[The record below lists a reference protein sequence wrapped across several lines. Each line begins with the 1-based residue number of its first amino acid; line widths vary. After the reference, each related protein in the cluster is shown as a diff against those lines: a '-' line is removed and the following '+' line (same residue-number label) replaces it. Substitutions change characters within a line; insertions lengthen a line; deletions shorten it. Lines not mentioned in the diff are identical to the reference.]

1 MKTLHQTPRRTT
13 TLAAAA
19 AAALALAACSGGPAP
34 PPSAQSQTA
43 MPTGPAYSTKYFT
56 TPLDLSVPSW
66 LVPTPAEDTA
76 QFVTFT
82 SADDSRS
89 VRILSP
95 VVLYPPGSTTET
107 PIPED
112 YVGYLL
118 TQTDHGGQLTDRVEA
133 TVDGHPATVVTART
147 DKPLD
152 GSLGCPDTGISPSD
166 CFGLQPDLILRLA
179 VVRTDHGPLLIWLRN
194 QVSANPDM
202 ATETQ
207 HFTELLSGVH
217 FSARSPQAAPARAAT
232 QLDGTYTWTI
242 TDQDAR
248 RYGTAS
254 DRTSKGLA
262 RFPITFTIVLE
273 EGNWTMQETGSS
285 DTGSGT
291 YEITGD
297 RLTFHWSGTTLAFD
311 VKKAKDG
318 TLHLRG
324 VVPMDLGERFIWTTE
339 PWVKR

>member
-1 MKTLHQTPRRTT
+1 MKRSRLWTVGGWVL
-13 TLAAAA
+13 LVAAAFS
-19 AAALALAACSGGPAP
+19 LAACSGGSAP
-34 PPSAQSQTA
+34 STLSAQSEA
-43 MPTGPAYSTKYFT
+43 ARPTGPAYSTKYFT

-66 LVPTPAEDTA
+66 LGPIPAEDTA
-76 QFVTFT
+76 HFVTFT
-82 SADDSRS
+82 SAHDSRS

-107 PIPED
+107 PIPKD
-112 YVGYLL
+112 YIGYLL
-118 TQTDHGGQLTDRVEA
+118 TQTDHGGHLTDRIET

-152 GSLGCPDTGISPSD
+152 GSIGCPDTGIRPSD

-194 QVSANPDM
+194 QESANPDM

-207 HFTELLSGVH
+207 KFTELLSGVH
-217 FSARSPQAAPARAAT
+217 FSARSPQAAPAPAAT

-242 TDQDAR
+242 TERDAR
-248 RYGTAS
+248 KYGTAS
-254 DRTSKGLA
+254 DRTSQGLA
-262 RFPITFTIVLE
+262 RFPITFTVVLDT
-273 EGNWTMQETGSS
+273 GNWTMQETSS
-285 DTGSGT
+285 SETGSGT

-297 RLTFHWSGTTLAFD
+297 KLTFHWGGTTLAFS
-311 VKKAKDG
+311 VKEGDG

-324 VVPMDLGERFIWTTE
+324 VAPMDLGDRFIWTTE

>member
-1 MKTLHQTPRRTT
+1 MKRSRRRTFGGWVPLVAT
-13 TLAAAA
+13 
-19 AAALALAACSGGPAP
+19 ALSLAACSGGSAP
-34 PPSAQSQTA
+34 SPPLAPSAAARS
-43 MPTGPAYSTKYFT
+43 TGSEYSTKYFT

-66 LVPTPAEDTA
+66 LVPTPTEDTA

-82 SADDSRS
+82 SSDDSRS

-107 PIPED
+107 PIPQD

-118 TQTDHGGQLTDRVEA
+118 TQTAHGGHLTDRIDT

-166 CFGLQPDLILRLA
+166 CFGLQPELILRLA
-179 VVRTDHGPLLIWLRN
+179 VIRTDHGPLLIWLRN
-194 QVSANPDM
+194 QVSAKPDL

-242 TDQDAR
+242 TEQDAR
-248 RYGTAS
+248 MYGTAS
-254 DRTSKGLA
+254 DRTSEGLA
-262 RFPITFTIVLE
+262 RFPITFTMVLE
-273 EGNWTMQETGSS
+273 KGNWTMQETSSS

-311 VKKAKDG
+311 VTKAKDG

-324 VVPMDLGERFIWTTE
+324 IAPMHPGERFIWTTK

>member
-1 MKTLHQTPRRTT
+1 MKTLHRTPRRTT
-13 TLAAAA
+13 TLVAT
-19 AAALALAACSGGPAP
+19 AALSLAACSGGPAP
-34 PPSAQSQTA
+34 PPSAESA
-43 MPTGPAYSTKYFT
+43 AASRRGPAYSTKYFT
-56 TPLDLSVPSW
+56 TPLDLSVPPW
-66 LVPTPAEDTA
+66 LVPAPAEDTA

-107 PIPED
+107 PIPQD

-118 TQTDHGGQLTDRVEA
+118 TQTEHGGQLTDRVET
-133 TVDGHPATVVTART
+133 TVDGHPATVMTAGS

-179 VVRTDHGPLLIWLRN
+179 VVRTDRGPLLIWLRN
-194 QVSANPDM
+194 QVSADPDM
-202 ATETQ
+202 ATEAQ
-207 HFTELLSGVH
+207 HFIQLLSGVH
-217 FSARSPQAAPARAAT
+217 FSARSPQVAPARAAT
-232 QLDGTYTWTI
+232 LLDGTYTWVLTE
-242 TDQDAR
+242 QDAR
-248 RYGTAS
+248 KYGTAS
-254 DRTSKGLA
+254 DRTSEGLA
-262 RFPITFTIVLE
+262 RFPVTFTTVLDA
-273 EGNWTMQETGSS
+273 GSWTMEESGSS
-285 DTGSGT
+285 DTGSGS

-297 RLTFHWSGTTLAFD
+297 RVTFHWSGTTLTFD
-311 VKKAKDG
+311 VKRAEDG

-324 VVPMDLGERFIWTTE
+324 VAPMDRGERFIWTTE